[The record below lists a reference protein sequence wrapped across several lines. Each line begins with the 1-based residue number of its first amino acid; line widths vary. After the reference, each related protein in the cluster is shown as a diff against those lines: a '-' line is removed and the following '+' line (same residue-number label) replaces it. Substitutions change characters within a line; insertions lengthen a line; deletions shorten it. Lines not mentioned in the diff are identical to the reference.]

1 MLKKYYKKIG
11 KKQDNDV
18 DVDMAQ
24 LERNNNKML
33 RFSFQIYIDIDYY
46 YIFTVVGWVFALLVA
61 LHQTPFV
68 IYRAFI
74 L

>member
-46 YIFTVVGWVFALLVA
+46 YIFTIVGWVSALLVT

-68 IYRAFI
+68 IYWAFT

>member
-1 MLKKYYKKIG
+1 MLKKYDKQIG

-24 LERNNNKML
+24 LEHNNNKML
-33 RFSFQIYIDIDYY
+33 RFSFQIYIDINYY
-46 YIFTVVGWVFALLVA
+46 YIFTIVGWVFALLVT
-61 LHQTPFV
+61 LHQTAFV
-68 IYRAFI
+68 IYWAFI